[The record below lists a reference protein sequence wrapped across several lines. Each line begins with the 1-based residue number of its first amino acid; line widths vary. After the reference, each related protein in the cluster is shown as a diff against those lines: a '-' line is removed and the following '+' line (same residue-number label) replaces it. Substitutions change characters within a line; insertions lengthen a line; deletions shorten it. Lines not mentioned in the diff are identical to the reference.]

1 MLLRTVLNVLVLF
14 FPVVLAIHNLEEYS
28 RYEEFVRIYHT
39 RLPIRLTARRTIFWA
54 TATLTAA
61 AIFICVG
68 AVVSKS
74 QVLLLISKVSIC
86 ALMLN
91 AVSHCLLSLKRGRWL
106 PGTRSACILVLPYSV
121 IAVIALIVMGTSG
134 GDSPVSMLRYALL
147 GAITIPFAVVGSL
160 LVGSGIAS
168 LRGPGR
174 SRERTLSG

>member
-1 MLLRTVLNVLVLF
+1 MLLRMVLNVLVLF
-14 FPVVLAIHNLEEYS
+14 FPVVLAIHNLDEYS

-54 TATLTAA
+54 AATLTAA

-74 QVLLLISKVSIC
+74 QVLLLISKASIC

-121 IAVIALIVMGTSG
+121 IALIVMGTSG

-147 GAITIPFAVVGSL
+147 GAVTIPLAVVGSL
-160 LVGSGIAS
+160 LVGSGIAR

-174 SRERTLSG
+174 SRERTMSGE